1 MGHEF
6 VGEVLDVARGSRGGF
21 QAGDRVVALPIV
33 RASGGVHPTGLSAFA
48 PGAYAE
54 QVVVESSLA
63 MKVPN
68 GLATDVA
75 ALTEPLAVALHAVRR
90 GEVGRKQVA
99 IVIGCGP
106 IGLAVIAMLKATGV
120 RTVVASDF
128 SAGRRVWP
136 RRSAPTSSW
145 TPRPRTRGRRTTRA
159 ATSPRPGQM
168 FDLAVGSME
177 KLRAVP
183 MVPWWHVMHAAELAG
198 AMPQGPVVFECVGVP
213 GIIDEIVARA
223 PLASRVVVVGVT
235 MQADTIRPAI
245 AINKEID
252 LRFVLGL
259 HPARVP
265 RHPAAA
271 GRRQG
276 RPSGPADRHRRS
288 RRRRRRLR
296 RAGQPRGARQDPH
309 RPGAAR
315 LRGPRDRA
323 RSRSGLPSGR
333 DRAPDRRPPLRRPRR
348 GARPRRRAVQR
359 ARGPR
364 RRPVQ
369 RPVDRTAAHRRP
381 RRDRGRPR
389 GLLRRGRRRGHHGVV
404 PGERPE
410 PGRRRLRARPRPSG

>member
-1 MGHEF
+1 MKAVVCHQSELSVREVADPSPAKGQLLLRVLRCGICGSDLHARHHAEELRSAAQATGYDGVMGPEDEVVMGHEF
-6 VGEVLDVARGSRGGF
+6 VGEVLDVAGGSRGGL
-21 QAGDRVVALPIV
+21 ATGDRVVALPIR

-68 GLATDVA
+68 GLATEVA

-128 SAGRRVWP
+128 SAGRRVMAEAIGADIVVDPATDDPW
-136 RRSAPTSSW
+136 AAYDTSRYV
-145 TPRPRTRGRRTTRA
+145 TEA
-159 ATSPRPGQM
+159 GQM

-198 AMPQGPVVFECVGVP
+198 AMPQGPVVFECVGMP

-235 MQADTIRPAI
+235 MQHDTIRPAI

-252 LRFVLGL
+252 LRFVLAYTPREFHDTLQLLASGKVDPRVLLTGTVGL
-259 HPARVP
+259 DGV
-265 RHPAAA
+265 A
-271 GRRQG
+271 GAFDALGNPEAHAKILVDPGQAG
-276 RPSGPADRHRRS
+276 SEVLGTGSEAE
-288 RRRRRRLR
+288 
-296 RAGQPRGARQDPH
+296 RATVGA
-309 RPGAAR
+309 
-315 LRGPRDRA
+315 
-323 RSRSGLPSGR
+323 
-333 DRAPDRRPPLRRPRR
+333 
-348 GARPRRRAVQR
+348 
-359 ARGPR
+359 
-364 RRPVQ
+364 
-369 RPVDRTAAHRRP
+369 
-381 RRDRGRPR
+381 
-389 GLLRRGRRRGHHGVV
+389 
-404 PGERPE
+404 
-410 PGRRRLRARPRPSG
+410 